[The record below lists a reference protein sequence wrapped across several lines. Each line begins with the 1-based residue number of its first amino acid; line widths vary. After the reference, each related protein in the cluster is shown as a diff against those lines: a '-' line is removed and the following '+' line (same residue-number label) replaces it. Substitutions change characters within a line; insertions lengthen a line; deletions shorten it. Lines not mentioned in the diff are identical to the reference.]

1 MKCYTLFM
9 AFLEG
14 GAVET
19 VLWPTKN
26 GFHRKKGDADMSR
39 LGDLIRLERTRQGLT
54 HKQVARKCG
63 VSDKYLME
71 VEAGTRIIA
80 DDQARRILKSMGMT
94 EHTEADFTLDDIA
107 ATVDLQSAVPQLTR
121 ATEAK
126 KAPAKATKEAEVVA
140 ESDPGV
146 AGSIWLD
153 ALSGVL
159 KHVPIYNAVMKEVG
173 HRLLPITNG
182 KIEGASPDKVFY
194 FMAPD
199 NGLRGFRVQRG
210 DLLLVVPAQAAVDGA
225 IMLLQTP
232 QGRVLRKVKRV
243 NDYQAML
250 QKYDEAFESEI
261 KNFNELTF
269 VGRCV
274 RLEAE
279 LT

>member
-1 MKCYTLFM
+1 
-9 AFLEG
+9 
-14 GAVET
+14 
-19 VLWPTKN
+19 
-26 GFHRKKGDADMSR
+26 MSR

-54 HKQVARKCG
+54 YKQVARKCG

-80 DDQARRILKSMGMT
+80 DDQARRILKTMGMK

-107 ATVDLQSAVPQLTR
+107 ATVDLQSAIPSMGK
-121 ATEAK
+121 AAEPAK
-126 KAPAKATKEAEVVA
+126 KSAPEKEKPVA
-140 ESDPGV
+140 EAGAPV

-182 KIEGASPDKVFY
+182 KIEGAAPDKVYY
-194 FMAPD
+194 FKAPD
-199 NGLRGFRVQRG
+199 NELRGFRVQQG

-250 QKYDEAFESEI
+250 QKYENACESEI
-261 KNFNELTF
+261 KNYNEITF

-279 LT
+279 LE

>member
-1 MKCYTLFM
+1 
-9 AFLEG
+9 
-14 GAVET
+14 
-19 VLWPTKN
+19 
-26 GFHRKKGDADMSR
+26 MSR

-80 DDQARRILKSMGMT
+80 DDQARRILKAMGMT
-94 EHTEADFTLDDIA
+94 QQTESDFTLDDIA

-121 ATEAK
+121 AVEPK
-126 KAPAKATKEAEVVA
+126 KPAKAEKPQPEAE
-140 ESDPGV
+140 SGPGV
-146 AGSIWLD
+146 AGPIWLD

-159 KHVPIYNAVMKEVG
+159 NHVPVYNAVMKEVG

-182 KIEGASPDKVFY
+182 KIEGAAPDKVFY

-199 NGLRGFRVQRG
+199 NDLRGFRVQRG

-232 QGRVLRKVKRV
+232 QGRILRKVKRY

-250 QKYDEAFESEI
+250 QKYDDAFESEL
-261 KNFNELTF
+261 KNYNELTF

-274 RLEAE
+274 RLEAD

>member
-1 MKCYTLFM
+1 
-9 AFLEG
+9 
-14 GAVET
+14 
-19 VLWPTKN
+19 
-26 GFHRKKGDADMSR
+26 MSR

-80 DDQARRILKSMGMT
+80 DDQARRILKAMGMKEQT
-94 EHTEADFTLDDIA
+94 ESDFTLDDIA

-121 ATEAK
+121 AVETK
-126 KAPAKATKEAEVVA
+126 KPAKAEKTEEKAEAA
-140 ESDPGV
+140 DPGV

-159 KHVPIYNAVMKEVG
+159 KHVPVYNAVMKEVG

-199 NGLRGFRVQRG
+199 NDLRGFRVQRG

-232 QGRVLRKVKRV
+232 QGRVLRKVKRY

-250 QKYDEAFESEI
+250 QKYDETFESEL
-261 KNFNELTF
+261 KNYNELSF

-279 LT
+279 LS

>member
-1 MKCYTLFM
+1 
-9 AFLEG
+9 
-14 GAVET
+14 
-19 VLWPTKN
+19 
-26 GFHRKKGDADMSR
+26 MSR
-39 LGDLIRLERTRQGLT
+39 LGDLIRLERTRQKLT
-54 HKQVARKCG
+54 YKQVARKCG
-63 VSDKYLME
+63 VSEKYLEE
-71 VEAGTRIIA
+71 VESGRRIIQ
-80 DDQARRILKSMGMT
+80 DDQARRILRSMGMQQQ
-94 EHTEADFTLDDIA
+94 TEADFTLDDIA
-107 ATVDLQSAVPQLTR
+107 ATVDLQSAVPTIARAAEKKLTKKEKHEG
-121 ATEAK
+121 TES
-126 KAPAKATKEAEVVA
+126 ESAEPVT
-140 ESDPGV
+140 
-146 AGSIWLD
+146 GSIWLD

-199 NGLRGFRVQRG
+199 NALRGFRVQRG

>member
-1 MKCYTLFM
+1 VK
-9 AFLEG
+9 
-14 GAVET
+14 
-19 VLWPTKN
+19 
-26 GFHRKKGDADMSR
+26 
-39 LGDLIRLERTRQGLT
+39 
-54 HKQVARKCG
+54 
-63 VSDKYLME
+63 
-71 VEAGTRIIA
+71 
-80 DDQARRILKSMGMT
+80 T
-94 EHTEADFTLDDIA
+94 E
-107 ATVDLQSAVPQLTR
+107 
-121 ATEAK
+121 
-126 KAPAKATKEAEVVA
+126 KAEDNTQ
-140 ESDPGV
+140 SDPGV

-159 KHVPIYNAVMKEVG
+159 KHVPVYNAVMKEVG

-199 NGLRGFRVQRG
+199 NDLRGFRVQRG

-232 QGRVLRKVKRV
+232 QGRVLRKVKRY

-250 QKYDEAFESEI
+250 QKYDDTFESEL
-261 KNFNELTF
+261 KNYNELTF

-279 LT
+279 LS

>member
-1 MKCYTLFM
+1 
-9 AFLEG
+9 
-14 GAVET
+14 
-19 VLWPTKN
+19 
-26 GFHRKKGDADMSR
+26 MSR
-39 LGDLIRLERTRQGLT
+39 LGDLIRLERTRQGMT

-71 VEAGTRIIA
+71 VEAGTRIIQ
-80 DDQARRILKSMGMT
+80 DEQARRILKVMGLT
-94 EHTEADFTLDDIA
+94 QQTEADFSLDDIA

-121 ATEAK
+121 AVEKKEKQPVAEAK
-126 KAPAKATKEAEVVA
+126 A
-140 ESDPGV
+140 DPGV
-146 AGSIWLD
+146 SGSIWLD
-153 ALSGVL
+153 ALAGVL

-182 KIEGASPDKVFY
+182 KIEGANPDKVFY

-199 NGLRGFRVQRG
+199 NDLRGFRVQRG
-210 DLLLVVPAQAAVDGA
+210 DLVLVVPAQAAVDGA

-250 QKYDEAFESEI
+250 QKYDDGFESEI
-261 KNFNELTF
+261 KNYSDIMF

-274 RLEAE
+274 RLEAD

>member
-1 MKCYTLFM
+1 
-9 AFLEG
+9 
-14 GAVET
+14 
-19 VLWPTKN
+19 
-26 GFHRKKGDADMSR
+26 MSR

-80 DDQARRILKSMGMT
+80 DDQARRILKTMGMQ

-107 ATVDLQSAVPQLTR
+107 ATVDLQSAVPKVVQSVETR
-121 ATEAK
+121 KNARPEKQEA
-126 KAPAKATKEAEVVA
+126 VA
-140 ESDPGV
+140 ETDPGV
-146 AGSIWLD
+146 QGSIWLD

-173 HRLLPITNG
+173 HRLLPITGG
-182 KIEGASPDKVFY
+182 KIEGASPDRVFY

-199 NGLRGFRVQRG
+199 NQLRGFRVQCG

-232 QGRVLRKVKRV
+232 QGRVLRKVKRL

-250 QKYDEAFESEI
+250 QRYEDSCESEI
-261 KNFNELTF
+261 KNYNELTF

-274 RLEAE
+274 RLEAD
-279 LT
+279 LG

>member
-1 MKCYTLFM
+1 
-9 AFLEG
+9 
-14 GAVET
+14 
-19 VLWPTKN
+19 
-26 GFHRKKGDADMSR
+26 MSR

-71 VEAGTRIIA
+71 VEAGTRIIQ
-80 DDQARRILKSMGMT
+80 DEQARRILKVMGLT
-94 EHTEADFTLDDIA
+94 QQTEADFSLDDIA

-121 ATEAK
+121 AVEKKEKQPVAEAK
-126 KAPAKATKEAEVVA
+126 D
-140 ESDPGV
+140 DPGV
-146 AGSIWLD
+146 SGSIWLD
-153 ALSGVL
+153 ALAGVL

-173 HRLLPITNG
+173 HRLLPITKG
-182 KIEGASPDKVFY
+182 KIEGANPDKVFY

-199 NGLRGFRVQRG
+199 NDLRGFRVQRG
-210 DLLLVVPAQAAVDGA
+210 DILLVVPAQAAVDGA

-232 QGRVLRKVKRV
+232 LGRVLRKVKRV

-250 QKYDEAFESEI
+250 QKYDDAFESEI
-261 KNFNELTF
+261 KNYNEITF

-274 RLEAE
+274 RLEAD

>member
-1 MKCYTLFM
+1 
-9 AFLEG
+9 
-14 GAVET
+14 
-19 VLWPTKN
+19 
-26 GFHRKKGDADMSR
+26 MSR

-80 DDQARRILKSMGMT
+80 DDQARRILKTMGFSQK
-94 EHTEADFTLDDIA
+94 TEAEFTLDDIA
-107 ATVDLQSAVPQLTR
+107 ATVDLQSAVPQLTK
-121 ATEAK
+121 AAEAK
-126 KAPAKATKEAEVVA
+126 KPTSAKEKQEA
-140 ESDPGV
+140 SPDPGV
-146 AGSIWLD
+146 SGSIWLD

-159 KHVPIYNAVMKEVG
+159 KHVPVYNAVMKEVG

-182 KIEGASPDKVFY
+182 KIEGAAPDKVYY

-199 NGLRGFRVQRG
+199 NDLRGFRVQRG
-210 DLLLVVPAQAAVDGA
+210 DLLLVVPAQGAVDGA

-232 QGRVLRKVKRV
+232 QGRVLRKIKRV

-261 KNFNELTF
+261 RNYNEITF

-274 RLEAE
+274 RLEAD

>member
-1 MKCYTLFM
+1 
-9 AFLEG
+9 
-14 GAVET
+14 
-19 VLWPTKN
+19 
-26 GFHRKKGDADMSR
+26 MSR
-39 LGDLIRLERTRQGLT
+39 LGDLLRLERTRQGLT

-80 DDQARRILKSMGMT
+80 DDQARRILKTMGMQQQNET
-94 EHTEADFTLDDIA
+94 DFTLDDIA
-107 ATVDLQSAVPQLTR
+107 ATVDLQSAVPQLQ
-121 ATEAK
+121 AAAAK
-126 KAPAKATKEAEVVA
+126 KTQKTDKETPVA
-140 ESDPGV
+140 ETDPGV

-159 KHVPIYNAVMKEVG
+159 KHVPVYNAVMKEVG

-182 KIEGASPDKVFY
+182 KIEGAAPDKVYY

-199 NGLRGFRVQRG
+199 NELRGFRVQRG

-225 IMLLQTP
+225 IMLVQTP
-232 QGRVLRKVKRV
+232 QGRVLRKIKRV

-250 QKYDEAFESEI
+250 QKYNESCESEI
-261 KNFNELTF
+261 KNYNELTF

-274 RLEAE
+274 RLEADLE
-279 LT
+279 

>member
-1 MKCYTLFM
+1 
-9 AFLEG
+9 
-14 GAVET
+14 
-19 VLWPTKN
+19 
-26 GFHRKKGDADMSR
+26 MSR

-80 DDQARRILKSMGMT
+80 DDQARRILKSMGLQQ
-94 EHTEADFTLDDIA
+94 HTEADFTLDDIA
-107 ATVDLQSAVPQLTR
+107 ATVDLQSAMPKMAQ
-121 ATEAK
+121 AAEAK
-126 KAPAKATKEAEVVA
+126 KAQPLSEKPKAVA
-140 ESDPGV
+140 ETDPGS

-182 KIEGASPDKVFY
+182 KIEGAAPDKVYY

-199 NGLRGFRVQRG
+199 NDLRGFRVQKG
-210 DLLLVVPAQAAVDGA
+210 DLLLVVPAQAPVDGA
-225 IMLLQTP
+225 IMLLQTQ
-232 QGRVLRKVKRV
+232 QGKLLRKVKRV

-261 KNFNELTF
+261 KNYNELTII
-269 VGRCV
+269 GRCV
-274 RLEAE
+274 RLEAD

>member
-1 MKCYTLFM
+1 
-9 AFLEG
+9 
-14 GAVET
+14 
-19 VLWPTKN
+19 
-26 GFHRKKGDADMSR
+26 MSR
-39 LGDLIRLERTRQGLT
+39 LGDLIRLERTRQGMT

-71 VEAGTRIIA
+71 VEAGTRIIQ
-80 DDQARRILKSMGMT
+80 DEQARRILKVMGLT
-94 EHTEADFTLDDIA
+94 QQTEADFSLDDIA

-121 ATEAK
+121 AVEKKEKQPVAEAK
-126 KAPAKATKEAEVVA
+126 A
-140 ESDPGV
+140 DPGV
-146 AGSIWLD
+146 SGSIWLD
-153 ALSGVL
+153 ALAGVL

-182 KIEGASPDKVFY
+182 KIEGANPDKVFY

-199 NGLRGFRVQRG
+199 NDLRGFRVQRG
-210 DLLLVVPAQAAVDGA
+210 DLVLVVPAQAAVDGA

-232 QGRVLRKVKRV
+232 LGRVLRKVKRV

-250 QKYDEAFESEI
+250 QKYDDAFESEI
-261 KNFNELTF
+261 KNYNEITF

-274 RLEAE
+274 RLEAD

>member
-1 MKCYTLFM
+1 
-9 AFLEG
+9 
-14 GAVET
+14 
-19 VLWPTKN
+19 
-26 GFHRKKGDADMSR
+26 MSR
-39 LGDLIRLERTRQGLT
+39 LGDLIRLERTRQGPT

-80 DDQARRILKSMGMT
+80 DDQARRILKTMGLQQHN
-94 EHTEADFTLDDIA
+94 ESDFTLDDIA
-107 ATVDLQSAVPQLTR
+107 ATVDLQSAMPSI
-121 ATEAK
+121 AK
-126 KAPAKATKEAEVVA
+126 AVEKAPAQPLSQRPKAVA
-140 ESDPGV
+140 ESGDSG

-182 KIEGASPDKVFY
+182 KIEGASPDKVYY

-199 NGLRGFRVQRG
+199 NDLRGFRVQKG

-232 QGRVLRKVKRV
+232 QGKLLRKVKRV

-250 QKYDEAFESEI
+250 QKYDDAFESEI
-261 KNFNELTF
+261 KNYNELTF

-274 RLEAE
+274 RLEAD

>member
-1 MKCYTLFM
+1 
-9 AFLEG
+9 
-14 GAVET
+14 
-19 VLWPTKN
+19 
-26 GFHRKKGDADMSR
+26 MSR

-80 DDQARRILKSMGMT
+80 DDQARRILKTMGLK
-94 EHTEADFTLDDIA
+94 EQTEADFTLDDIA
-107 ATVDLQSAVPQLTR
+107 ATVDLQSAVPQLTK
-121 ATEAK
+121 AVESKKPAPQKPEA
-126 KAPAKATKEAEVVA
+126 AAET
-140 ESDPGV
+140 DPGV

-159 KHVPIYNAVMKEVG
+159 KHVPVYNAVMKEVG

-182 KIEGASPDKVFY
+182 KIEGASPDKVYY

-199 NGLRGFRVQRG
+199 NQLRGFRVQRG

-261 KNFNELTF
+261 HNFNELTF

-274 RLEAE
+274 RLEAD